1 MTSQFPS
8 INRPQARRQLELL
21 GFQPG
26 ENIYLRFFYPSDD
39 PRKDEDK
46 GRKTDRL
53 QWKEIEAYQRQ
64 GRGVYFVVNG
74 GGHTDSQVTGG
85 RAIFYEHDNLD
96 KNLQQNLWEHLGL
109 PEPTFQVDTGGK
121 SIHSYW
127 VFDQPIPIQ
136 QWRELQS
143 DLLEF
148 ADGDRSI
155 KNPSR
160 VMRLAGAWHI
170 SIDENGHP
178 VYVQSRIISES
189 GKIYTH
195 EDLRVIPLAQCK
207 RREPSLLEHKAK
219 PSISDS
225 GNLPGHPHLIQIP
238 VAEAVPLEVC
248 LAKESRSLLRAGAGE
263 GGRNSGGA
271 KLARDLIGTANY
283 LDSIGQPYDGDPRQ
297 LLDDYGSRCTPPLP
311 AKELESIWKSAQQS
325 NPTPSCR
332 SEGVEACIRGWYWRE
347 WVQPTRNQHTKSDR
361 EGSPINT
368 PFLPQ
373 QIQVILKRYE
383 TESLRS
389 VALMELA
396 ESVGRPYRD
405 IEGLARIIQ
414 REGQLDEEVMEAIT
428 PLQTNLRQYRQRL
441 GLTRHLHPSL
451 ASLLLTAAQAMP
463 TAPEYLFT
471 TLLSASASRIGT
483 AARIIVN
490 PAGGYKQPCIFW
502 TANVSHSGQA
512 KTPPQQVV
520 IQPLEEM
527 EAEASEDYEQ
537 DLKVYK
543 QDNSGEASAPL
554 RKRFLL
560 NNVTTQTKIRI
571 HHENQRGLLEYLDEL
586 VSDYTRLNQFKSG
599 KGDDLQLE
607 LGFYNGSATNY
618 DRADARLFLART
630 AFSKTGT
637 YQWDTL
643 SRLMQDETN
652 FIASGYSARFL
663 YCSIV
668 DAPVR
673 HLDLFKSTDAVNQL
687 QTKLRWLYEELS
699 NLPEA
704 DYLLSREAKVLFQ
717 AWNHALID
725 AEIEEK
731 HFGVSIIYSKIES
744 YTARIALWLHLINAL
759 LSGNKPAPVIS
770 QATMQSAI
778 EIATFYLGQQ
788 KLIHAHNSPE
798 RRLEGIFLKI
808 QTQADKFVTRAGKG
822 VSASF
827 LKTRINALKK
837 WSVEKIRQL
846 WQKLVAAGHG
856 RIEGKGAQSVYYPYT
871 DVGDVG
877 EELVESPIASSL
889 TNKGSQN
896 SVGEIGGFN
905 QSAVSSQQS
914 TVSEW
919 MTADCTLMTDSPSHQ
934 FTNSD
939 SSTQDSAEGLAVG
952 GTHQT
957 EHQSPIEEEKNKNSD
972 PTIEELQALL
982 LACQTLTQL
991 KEFKQKF
998 PKEGKQAYCYL
1009 SPSQQQQVDA
1019 VAAQAVPHDVYKYM
1033 GKRIE
1038 QNGQKL
1044 KTGTLV
1050 YIDPNAKVNRAG
1062 GHVPIWLLRGVELGW
1077 RCAIA
1082 VSCDCLELIKEA
1094 AAASNNWSETSGL
1107 PGLEGG

>member
-1 MTSQFPS
+1 M
-8 INRPQARRQLELL
+8 
-21 GFQPG
+21 
-26 ENIYLRFFYPSDD
+26 
-39 PRKDEDK
+39 
-46 GRKTDRL
+46 
-53 QWKEIEAYQRQ
+53 
-64 GRGVYFVVNG
+64 
-74 GGHTDSQVTGG
+74 
-85 RAIFYEHDNLD
+85 
-96 KNLQQNLWEHLGL
+96 
-109 PEPTFQVDTGGK
+109 
-121 SIHSYW
+121 
-127 VFDQPIPIQ
+127 
-136 QWRELQS
+136 
-143 DLLEF
+143 
-148 ADGDRSI
+148 
-155 KNPSR
+155 
-160 VMRLAGAWHI
+160 
-170 SIDENGHP
+170 
-178 VYVQSRIISES
+178 
-189 GKIYTH
+189 
-195 EDLRVIPLAQCK
+195 
-207 RREPSLLEHKAK
+207 
-219 PSISDS
+219 
-225 GNLPGHPHLIQIP
+225 
-238 VAEAVPLEVC
+238 
-248 LAKESRSLLRAGAGE
+248 
-263 GGRNSGGA
+263 
-271 KLARDLIGTANY
+271 
-283 LDSIGQPYDGDPRQ
+283 
-297 LLDDYGSRCTPPLP
+297 
-311 AKELESIWKSAQQS
+311 
-325 NPTPSCR
+325 
-332 SEGVEACIRGWYWRE
+332 
-347 WVQPTRNQHTKSDR
+347 
-361 EGSPINT
+361 
-368 PFLPQ
+368 
-373 QIQVILKRYE
+373 
-383 TESLRS
+383 
-389 VALMELA
+389 
-396 ESVGRPYRD
+396 
-405 IEGLARIIQ
+405 
-414 REGQLDEEVMEAIT
+414 
-428 PLQTNLRQYRQRL
+428 
-441 GLTRHLHPSL
+441 
-451 ASLLLTAAQAMP
+451 
-463 TAPEYLFT
+463 FT

-527 EAEASEDYEQ
+527 EAEASE
-537 DLKVYK
+537 
-543 QDNSGEASAPL
+543 SAPP

-607 LGFYNGSATNY
+607 LGFFNGSATNY
-618 DRADARLFLART
+618 DRADARLFLYRT

-673 HLDLFKSTDAVNQL
+673 HLDLFKSTDAVDQL

-717 AWNHALID
+717 AWNHTLID

-744 YTARIALWLHLINAL
+744 YTARIALWLHIVNAL

-856 RIEGKGAQSVYYPYT
+856 RIEGEGAQSVYYPYT
-871 DVGDVG
+871 DVGDVGDVG

-919 MTADCTLMTDSPSHQ
+919 MTADCTLMTDSPDHQ
-934 FTNSD
+934 FTNLD
-939 SSTQDSAEGLAVG
+939 SSTQVSETSSDVG
-952 GTHQT
+952 EPHQPD
-957 EHQSPIEEEKNKNSD
+957 HQSPIEKENSD
-972 PTIEELQALL
+972 PTIEELQSLL
-982 LACQTLTQL
+982 LACQTLAQL
-991 KEFKQKF
+991 KDFKQKY
-998 PKEGKQAYCYL
+998 PQGRKQVYGSL
-1009 SPSQQQQVDA
+1009 SPKQRQQVEA
-1019 VAAQAVPHDVYKYM
+1019 VAAQAVPHDVYKYF
-1033 GKRIE
+1033 GNQIE
-1038 QNGQKL
+1038 QDGQKL
-1044 KTGTLV
+1044 KPGALV
-1050 YIDPNAKVNRAG
+1050 FIDPNAKLNHSV
-1062 GHVPIWLLRGVELGW
+1062 GHVPVWLLRSLELGW
-1077 RCAIA
+1077 QRAIA
-1082 VSCDCLELIKEA
+1082 VSRDCLELVKEA
-1094 AAASNNWSETSGL
+1094 AAGATDL
-1107 PGLEGG
+1107 PGITKLPGFEGG

>member
-46 GRKTDRL
+46 GRKADRL

-74 GGHTDSQVTGG
+74 DGHTDSQVTGG

-96 KNLQQNLWEHLGL
+96 KSLQQNLWQHLGL

-127 VFDQPIPIQ
+127 VFDQPMPIQ

-189 GKIYTH
+189 GKTYTH

-207 RREPSLLEHKAK
+207 RREPNLLEHKAK
-219 PSISDS
+219 PSIS
-225 GNLPGHPHLIQIP
+225 GNLPGHPNLIEIP
-238 VAEAVPLEVC
+238 VAKAIPLEVC
-248 LAKESRSLLRAGAGE
+248 LAKESRSLLQAGAGE

-283 LDSIGQPYDGDPRQ
+283 LNSIGQPYEGDPRQ
-297 LLDDYGSRCTPPLP
+297 LLDDYGGRCTPPLP
-311 AKELESIWKSAQQS
+311 VKEVESIWKSAQQS
-325 NPTPSCR
+325 NPSPSCR
-332 SEGVEACIRGWYWRE
+332 SEGVETCIRGWYWRE
-347 WVQPTRNQHTKSDR
+347 WVQTARKQSFYQSDHEVSLDR
-361 EGSPINT
+361 GNRLNNAPS
-368 PFLPQ
+368 LPQ
-373 QIQVILKRYE
+373 QIQDILKRYE

-405 IEGLARIIQ
+405 IEGLARIVQ
-414 REGQLDEEVMEAIT
+414 REGQLDEDVMEAIA

-451 ASLLLTAAQAMP
+451 ASLLLAAAQAMP

-527 EAEASEDYEQ
+527 EAEASENYEE
-537 DLKVYK
+537 DLKDYK
-543 QDNSGEASAPL
+543 QDNSGEASSPL
-554 RKRFLL
+554 RQRFLL

-618 DRADARLFLART
+618 DRADARLFLSRT

-717 AWNHALID
+717 AWNHTLID

-744 YTARIALWLHLINAL
+744 YTARIALWLHIVNAL

-856 RIEGKGAQSVYYPYT
+856 RIEGEGAQSVYYPYT

-889 TNKGSQN
+889 ANKGSQN
-896 SVGEIGGFN
+896 SVGEIGEFN
-905 QSAVSSQQS
+905 QSAVS
-914 TVSEW
+914 E
-919 MTADCTLMTDSPSHQ
+919 LMTDCPSHQ

-939 SSTQDSAEGLAVG
+939 SSTQDSETSSDVG
-952 GTHQT
+952 EPHQPD
-957 EHQSPIEEEKNKNSD
+957 HQSPIEKENSD
-972 PTIEELQALL
+972 PTIEELQSLL
-982 LACQTLTQL
+982 LACQTLAQL
-991 KEFKQKF
+991 KDFKQKY
-998 PKEGKQAYCYL
+998 PQGRKQVYGSL
-1009 SPSQQQQVDA
+1009 SPEQRQQVEA
-1019 VAAQAVPHDVYKYM
+1019 VAAQAVPHDVYKYF
-1033 GKRIE
+1033 GNQIE
-1038 QNGQKL
+1038 QDGQKL
-1044 KTGTLV
+1044 KPGALV
-1050 YIDPNAKVNRAG
+1050 FIDPNAKLNHSV
-1062 GHVPIWLLRGVELGW
+1062 GHVPVWLLRSLELGW
-1077 RCAIA
+1077 QQAIA
-1082 VSCDCLELIKEA
+1082 VSRDCLELVKA
-1094 AAASNNWSETSGL
+1094 AAESANLPETNEL
-1107 PGLEGG
+1107 PGLEGV